1 MQQINSFYYE
11 RLLASRDKGSVRSEI
26 KRHEPGPAPNDII
39 KDPYVLEFL
48 DIKENKKY
56 LEYLLP
62 GINDYF
68 YNKLKLKP
76 HPDKV
81 FIKTLSSGVDF
92 LGWVNFSDHR
102 VLRAKTT
109 NRMLKKIK
117 CNSNTETI
125 NSYLGLLKHGNTYKI
140 KGEI

>member
-1 MQQINSFYYE
+1 VILS
-11 RLLASRDKGSVRSEI
+11 
-26 KRHEPGPAPNDII
+26 
-39 KDPYVLEFL
+39 
-48 DIKENKKY
+48 ENKKY